1 MKIICNFWVGG
12 HVEFYEALGTRLEK
26 DSIFLVDFLN
36 VFIVKYFI
44 TYSSVAMVWV

>member
-12 HVEFYEALGTRLEK
+12 HVEFYNEK